1 MKQSSQTA
9 TVPRSPNWRPTF
21 IIYSQEAAGYL
32 MMHGFMLLK
41 IMPDKRKPSR
51 NVFVFFDT
59 PEMQNALNDW
69 MNRR

>member
-1 MKQSSQTA
+1 
-9 TVPRSPNWRPTF
+9 
-21 IIYSQEAAGYL
+21 